1 MIDRF
6 QFAMSSLQQFS
17 RAQEVSANNL
27 ANINTPGYKKDSL
40 FYRQL
45 TEEMGGDGR
54 SPETIQGLSMQAGSF
69 EETGNTF
76 DVAINGEGFFEIEF
90 EGESLLS
97 RNGQFTL
104 DGEGFLRDQNGGF
117 VNGAN
122 GRIHLPQ
129 FHQMAEEKNEQPRV
143 DISPDGSIRL
153 NDELVDQIK
162 LMSVDDHTQLERR
175 ANSYLATGVGQQ
187 AEQDMVSELQQGFFE
202 SANVDPLTEM
212 TDMMTNMRLFES
224 QQRALRTTDEMLGRV
239 TTELGQF

>member
-6 QFAMSSLQQFS
+6 QSAMSSLQQFS

-27 ANINTPGYKKDSL
+27 ANMNTPGYKKDSL

-45 TEEMGGDGR
+45 EEEMGGDGVN
-54 SPETIQGLSMQAGSF
+54 PEIMQNLSMQAGSF

-76 DVAINGEGFFEIEF
+76 DLAINGEGFFEVEY
-90 EGESLLS
+90 EDEAMLS

-104 DGEGFLRDQNGGF
+104 DGEGFLRDQNGAY

-129 FHQMAEEKNEQPRV
+129 FHQMAEEKNEPPRV

-153 NDELVDQIK
+153 NDELVDQVK

-175 ANSYLATGVGQQ
+175 ANSYLVTGEGQQ
-187 AEQDMVSELQQGFFE
+187 AEEDSLSEIQQGFFE
-202 SANVDPLTEM
+202 AGNVDPLTEM
-212 TDMMTNMRLFES
+212 TEMMTNMRLFES